1 MGKKIIGLITCLIF
15 IIASVYPV
23 IGHRHSPKI
32 NNYTYMK
39 SSYENNNAPLQ
50 EPTNDKVLI
59 IGRIQ
64 NLIIYSDFAIFEPIR
79 TRVITFNPFSLI
91 VYTSGVMLVDSKL
104 GILTNIF
111 ILGFFNVEIY
121 MT

>member
-1 MGKKIIGLITCLIF
+1 MVKKIIGLIVCLIF
-15 IIASVYPV
+15 IIASVYTV
-23 IGHRHSPKI
+23 IGHSHSLKI
-32 NNYTYMK
+32 NNYSYIK
-39 SSYENNNAPLQ
+39 SSYENNNSTLQ
-50 EPTNDKVLI
+50 EPAIDRVLI

-64 NLIIYSDFAIFEPIR
+64 NLIIYSGFAIFEPIR
-79 TRVITFNPFSLI
+79 TRVITFNPFSNT

-111 ILGFFNVEIY
+111 ILGFFNLKIY